1 MPAEWEA
8 HSGVWLTWPHSQPT
22 WPNQNLA
29 DVEEAYLL
37 MIQALEGSET
47 VQLLVQDFS
56 TRDRITEAL
65 KSRGVARDAVR
76 LHIIATNDSWIRDY
90 GPNFIVREDAEGR
103 HLAMNKW
110 NFDSWGG
117 KYDWSLDNRAGN
129 HISAGLS
136 IPTFRPNI
144 VLEGGAIEVN
154 GKGVCLTTESCLLN
168 KNRNGGLSREVMESY
183 LRRYLGVQQVI
194 WLNGDLKGDDT
205 DGHIDNLARFVD
217 ANTILCAVEENE
229 SDEHYESLQKNLE
242 SLSRASNLNGK
253 PFDVV
258 PIPMPDRLED
268 EGMRLPASY
277 ANFYIGNRCILLPSY
292 GGDKDQQMK
301 KILESYFPERT
312 VALISSQIL
321 VCGLGSIHCI
331 TQQQPAVA

>member
-47 VQLLVQDFS
+47 VQLLVPDFA
-56 TRDRITEAL
+56 TRKRIIEIL
-65 KSRGVARDAVR
+65 KNRGVAREAVR

-90 GPNFIVREDAEGR
+90 GPNFIVREDAVGR

-117 KYDWSLDNRAGN
+117 KYDWTLDNRAGD

-168 KNRNGGLSREVMESY
+168 TNRNGGLARDTMENY

-205 DGHIDNLARFVD
+205 DGHIDNLARFV
-217 ANTILCAVEENE
+217 APNTILCAVEENKK
-229 SDEHYESLQKNLE
+229 DEHYESLQKNLE
-242 SLSRASNLNGK
+242 CLNKASNLEGQ
-253 PFDVV
+253 PFEVI

-268 EGMRLPASY
+268 DGMRLPASY
-277 ANFYIGNRCILLPSY
+277 ANFYIGNHCILLPGY

-301 KILESYFPERT
+301 EILESYFPERR
-312 VALISSQIL
+312 VALIPSQIL